1 MDNGMISQLEKARL
15 YAEEPERVTLRR
27 LELRFDGDNDAYR
40 ITLGDGGWQCS
51 CSGFAAHRICP
62 HIMALERLLRPM
74 LSLAPL
80 PYAPGQNVVS
90 DVEKASRYA
99 QESDRVHV
107 RVLEATLRGLNS
119 DHEVSYCAGNWHCDS
134 DSFRRRG
141 VSSHTIAMERLLKG
155 MLRAE
160 DSAGA

>member
-15 YAEEPERVTLRR
+15 YADEPERVTFRT
-27 LELRFDGDNDAYR
+27 LEIHFHGDNDAYQISLNDR
-40 ITLGDGGWQCS
+40 GWHCS
-51 CSGFAAHRICP
+51 CQGFEAHRICP

-74 LSLAPL
+74 LPLAPL

-99 QESDRVHV
+99 QESDRVSV
-107 RVLEATLRGLNS
+107 QAFEATLRGLNS
-119 DHEVSYCAGNWHCDS
+119 DHSVSYGGGNWHCDS

-141 VSSHTIAMERLLKG
+141 VSSHTIAMERLLKS
-155 MLRAE
+155 MIHAE
-160 DSAGA
+160 DETTT

>member
-15 YAEEPERVTLRR
+15 YADEPERVTFRALKIH
-27 LELRFDGDNDAYR
+27 FHGDNSDYQIA
-40 ITLGDGGWQCS
+40 LDDQGWHCS
-51 CSGFAAHRICP
+51 CQGFEAHRICP

-74 LSLAPL
+74 LPLAPL

-99 QESDRVHV
+99 QESDRVSVHAF
-107 RVLEATLRGLNS
+107 EATLRGLNS
-119 DHEVSYCAGNWHCDS
+119 DHSVSYGEGNWHCDS
-134 DSFRRRG
+134 DSFRLRG

-155 MLRAE
+155 MIHAE
-160 DSAGA
+160 DETTA